1 MTEPFP
7 LGRRQLLGGTM
18 ALAAT
23 AHLTAPIA
31 AATLPGQGHLPASR
45 KTSGV
50 SSMTQGSYLTTRD
63 GTSIFFKDWG
73 PRNAQPIVFHHG
85 GR

>member
-63 GTSIFFKDWG
+63 GTSIFSRIGAPETHNPSCF
-73 PRNAQPIVFHHG
+73 IMV